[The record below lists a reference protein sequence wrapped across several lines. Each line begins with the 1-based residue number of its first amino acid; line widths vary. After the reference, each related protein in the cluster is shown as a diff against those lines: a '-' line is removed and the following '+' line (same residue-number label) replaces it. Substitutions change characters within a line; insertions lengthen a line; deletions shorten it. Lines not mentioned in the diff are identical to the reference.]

1 MAQIKADP
9 NKVSWEESVSK
20 HTLVHLEFA
29 PSAERNCC
37 HANAGYNLFFFHST
51 LQEFPILCET
61 CLGDNPYL
69 RMTKQSQAKECKVCT
84 RPFTVFRWCPGVG
97 MRFKKTE
104 ICQTC
109 SKVKNVCQTCLLDL
123 EFGLPVQVRDSAL
136 GLEDNAPRSDVNKEY
151 FAQNMDAHFQD
162 SENGLGS
169 GGFGKA
175 ESAGREMLKKL
186 QRKEPYYKRNRQ
198 HICSFFVKGNCTR
211 GAECPYRHEMPQE
224 GELANQN
231 IKDRYYGTNDPVAR
245 KMLSGPRAGGASRQF
260 APPEDKSVTSLFI
273 TGVTEEITEP
283 DVRGFF
289 YVFGEIKSVVV
300 VHKSKCAFVN
310 FTTRAAAELAFEK
323 AGGGINLQGQPLRV
337 SWARSRPVGARS
349 EQKGGEAEPTPGAV
363 MSALQSGPP
372 PPPGSASSI
381 AYPSQDP
388 TYQGSTS
395 KHR

>member
-9 NKVSWEESVSK
+9 NKVSWEES
-20 HTLVHLEFA
+20 
-29 PSAERNCC
+29 
-37 HANAGYNLFFFHST
+37 
-51 LQEFPILCET
+51 EFPILCET

-123 EFGLPVQVRDSAL
+123 EFGLPVQVRDTAL

-151 FAQNMDAHFQD
+151 FAQNMDAHFQN
-162 SENGLGS
+162 SEDGLGS

-245 KMLSGPRAGGASRQF
+245 KMLSGPRAGGAGRQF
-260 APPEDKSVTSLFI
+260 TPPEDKTVTSLFV
-273 TGVTEEITEP
+273 TGIMETITEQ
-283 DVRGFF
+283 DLRGFF

-310 FTTRAAAELAFEK
+310 FTTRAGAELAFEK
-323 AGGGINLQGQPLRV
+323 SGGGVNLQGVPLRV

-349 EQKGGEAEPTPGAV
+349 EQKGEAEPTPAAV
-363 MSALQSGPP
+363 MSALQAGPP
-372 PPPGSASSI
+372 PPPGSSSSF

>member
-9 NKVSWEESVSK
+9 NKQAWEE
-20 HTLVHLEFA
+20 A
-29 PSAERNCC
+29 
-37 HANAGYNLFFFHST
+37 
-51 LQEFPILCET
+51 EFPILCET

-123 EFGLPVQVRDSAL
+123 EFGLPVQVRDTAL
-136 GLEDNAPRSDVNKEY
+136 GLDDNAPRSDVNKEY
-151 FAQNMDAHFQD
+151 YAQNMDAHFQN
-162 SENGLGS
+162 SENGLGE

-175 ESAGREMLKKL
+175 NSAGREMLKKL
-186 QRKEPYYKRNRQ
+186 QRTEPYYKRNRQ

-224 GELANQN
+224 GELKHQN

-245 KMLSGPRAGGASRQF
+245 KIMSGSRAGGAGRQVT
-260 APPEDKSVTSLFI
+260 PPEDQTITSLFI
-273 TGVTEEITEP
+273 TGVTEDIKEP
-283 DVRGFF
+283 DLRGFF
-289 YVFGEIKSVVV
+289 YVFGEIKSIVV

-310 FTTRAAAELAFEK
+310 FTTRAGAELAFEK
-323 AGGGINLQGQPLRV
+323 SGGGVNLQGVPMQV
-337 SWARSRPVGARS
+337 SWARARPIGART
-349 EQKGGEAEPTPGAV
+349 EQKVEAAPSAEAV
-363 MSALQSGPP
+363 MNALQAGPP
-372 PPPGSASSI
+372 PPPGSSSTF

-395 KHR
+395 KRG